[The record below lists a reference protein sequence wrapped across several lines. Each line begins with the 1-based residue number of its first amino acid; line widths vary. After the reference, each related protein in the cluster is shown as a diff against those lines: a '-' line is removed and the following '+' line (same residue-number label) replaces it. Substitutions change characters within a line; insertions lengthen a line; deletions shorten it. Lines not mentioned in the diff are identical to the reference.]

1 MNFPPPRV
9 GCDSGRATPSL
20 RHTPHAAKHNPR
32 ETTER
37 HLSFAETCSDKPR
50 QRYPRTASCSN
61 RRGGIA
67 FKRRRPFPEFE
78 QRTGHPAHAIGTP

>member
-32 ETTER
+32 EPAEH
-37 HLSFAETCSDKPR
+37 HLSFAETCSDKPS
-50 QRYPRTASCSN
+50 QRSFLT
-61 RRGGIA
+61 
-67 FKRRRPFPEFE
+67 
-78 QRTGHPAHAIGTP
+78 Q

>member
-32 ETTER
+32 EPAER
-37 HLSFAETCSDKPR
+37 HLSFAETCSDKPS
-50 QRYPRTASCSN
+50 QRYT
-61 RRGGIA
+61 IVI
-67 FKRRRPFPEFE
+67 
-78 QRTGHPAHAIGTP
+78 T